1 MKDNKNTNTVSSEL
15 GEGDLD
21 QVSGGFGGENKP
33 CPDCGSKKSAIFLF
47 EKKKLVCPDCGHV
60 YLSISADPFAR

>member
-21 QVSGGFGGENKP
+21 QVNGGLSVENKP
-33 CPDCGSKKSAIFLF
+33 CPNCGSEKFAVFLF
-47 EKKKLVCPDCGHV
+47 EKKKLVCPDCGYV
-60 YLSISADPFAR
+60 YLSIPADPFAR

>member
-21 QVSGGFGGENKP
+21 QVSGGLSVENKP
-33 CPDCGSKKSAIFLF
+33 CPDCGSKRFAVFLF
-47 EKKKLVCPDCGHV
+47 QKKQLVCFF
-60 YLSISADPFAR
+60 YLKNLLSFQPFP

>member
-33 CPDCGSKKSAIFLF
+33 CPDCGSKRPPVFLF
-47 EKKKLVCPDCGHV
+47 QKKQLVCPDCGHV
-60 YLSISADPFAR
+60 YKSISANPFAR

>member
-33 CPDCGSKKSAIFLF
+33 CPDCG
-47 EKKKLVCPDCGHV
+47 HV
-60 YLSISADPFAR
+60 YKGISANPFAR